1 MHLLIGFCYGS
12 LLVHK
17 CVDAHA
23 LALMTFVSLYD
34 VDDNIHQ
41 LYESVIFSSN
51 MKHFVPL
58 SQ

>member
-34 VDDNIHQ
+34 VDGDIQH
-41 LYESVIFSSN
+41 L
-51 MKHFVPL
+51 
-58 SQ
+58 